1 MWIEEEAD
9 ISGPEI
15 LADLR
20 QTETEEKYWL
30 KQQEEVTI

>member
-15 LADLR
+15 LADLW
-20 QTETEEKYWL
+20 QTEAEGKYWL
-30 KQQEEVTI
+30 

>member
-15 LADLR
+15 LADLQ
-20 QTETEEKYWL
+20 QTETEKKYWL
-30 KQQEEVTI
+30 